1 MRTINPNDSA
11 RDFNNT
17 ISLMYR
23 RNSNAKVKTEPDA
36 DMEYFK
42 RKMMKL
48 RRKKEQ
54 ESRTSLLQRLLK
66 HVVKTGM
73 VDQSRQCTF

>member
-66 HVVKTGM
+66 HVVKSGM

>member
-1 MRTINPNDSA
+1 M
-11 RDFNNT
+11 
-17 ISLMYR
+17 
-23 RNSNAKVKTEPDA
+23 KVKAEPDA

-66 HVVKTGM
+66 HVVKSGM
-73 VDQSRQCTF
+73 VEQSRQCTFYK